1 MQIDP
6 SIFKAYDIR
15 GVYPEQVN
23 EPFAY
28 ALGRSYATFI
38 KKELNGVENIKIA
51 VGADGRISSPS
62 LKQEL
67 IKGLTDSGLH
77 VVDIGTVSTPTFYF
91 GVAEL
96 KVNGGIQVSASHNPK
111 QYNGFKVV
119 RNAAIPVSRDT
130 GLQTLKEIIETESF
144 IPLSDAKGNIE
155 EVNNILEAEVSD
167 VISRAGNLDY
177 KKYNI
182 VIDAANSVGGLDMEA
197 LFAVLTGVNTTFIN
211 AELDGNFPGHEA
223 DPMKEENLVQLKEKI
238 KEVGADFG
246 IAPDGDGD
254 RIFFID
260 EKGEIVMPSILRGLL
275 AQIEL
280 KKHPGSLVAYDIRP
294 GKITQDMIDE
304 LGGKALVTP
313 VGHSLIKEAM
323 IKEGAV
329 FGGESSGHFFY
340 KLPYGTFES
349 PMTVVLDVLR
359 YLSDSGKSFSEV
371 ITPYKKYFHSGEINV
386 KVESRVVI
394 DKVLT
399 EIKEKYKDGKLVT
412 IDGVSIEYP
421 DVWFNVRSSNTEPLL
436 RFTIEAKDKTKMEQ
450 MRDELLSLVK

>member
-1 MQIDP
+1 MQIDS

-23 EPFAY
+23 EEFAY
-28 ALGRSYATFI
+28 AFGRSYATFI
-38 KKELNGVENIKIA
+38 KQELNTQGSLKIA

-62 LKQEL
+62 LKKQL
-67 IKGLTDSGLH
+67 IKGLTDSGIN
-77 VVDIGTVSTPTFYF
+77 VVDIGTVSTPSFYF
-91 GVAEL
+91 GVAKL
-96 KVNGGIQVSASHNPK
+96 GVDGGVQVSASHNPK

-119 RNAAIPVSRDT
+119 RGGAAPVSKDT
-130 GLQTLKEIIETESF
+130 GLQTLKEIIEKESF
-144 IPLSDAKGNIE
+144 IDLDNTQGSLE
-155 EVNNILEAEVSD
+155 EVTD
-167 VISRAGNLDY
+167 VIADTVTDALSRADINNL
-177 KKYNI
+177 KNFNI
-182 VIDAANSVGGLDMEA
+182 AIDAANSVGGLDMEA
-197 LFAVLTGVNTTFIN
+197 LFEKLPNVKATFIN

-223 DPMKEENLVQLKEKI
+223 DPMKEENLVQLKDKI
-238 KEVGADFG
+238 KELNADFG

-260 EKGEIVMPSILRGLL
+260 EKGETVMPSILRGLL

-304 LGGKALVTP
+304 LGGKALITP

-323 IKEGAV
+323 IKEGAI

-340 KLPYGTFES
+340 KLPVGTFES
-349 PMTVVLDVLR
+349 PMTVVLDVLK
-359 YLSDSGKSFSEV
+359 YLSEQNKPFSEV
-371 ITPYKKYFHSGEINV
+371 IQPYKKYFHSGEINV
-386 KVESRVVI
+386 KVESREVI
-394 DKVLT
+394 NKVLE

-436 RFTIEAKDKTKMEQ
+436 RFTIEGRDKNKMEQ
-450 MRDELLSLVK
+450 MRDDLLALVK